1 MAESRSSRVPRA
13 GEAVLGSG
21 WVQMVKVLSAGQ
33 GTGSEPSMGK
43 EAREVYDLPSVS
55 V

>member
-1 MAESRSSRVPRA
+1 
-13 GEAVLGSG
+13 
-21 WVQMVKVLSAGQ
+21 MVKVLSAGQ

-43 EAREVYDLPSVS
+43 EAREVYDCDLPSIS